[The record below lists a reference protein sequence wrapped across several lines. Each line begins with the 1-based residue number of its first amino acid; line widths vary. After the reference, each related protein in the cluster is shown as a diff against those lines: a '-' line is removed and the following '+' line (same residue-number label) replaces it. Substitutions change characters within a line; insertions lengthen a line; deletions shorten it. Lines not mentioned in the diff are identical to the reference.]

1 MAAVRQPAWEER
13 LKAGLEEGSR
23 FFVGQGDVN
32 HAARAIAQH
41 LESARIPYAI
51 AGAMALNAHGY
62 RRFTEDVDVLL
73 THEGLLEFKKRFLGR
88 GYVERFPGSRGMRD
102 TEHGVKIDVLV
113 AGDFPGDGKPKPVVF
128 PDPQVVAIQGT
139 EFRVLP
145 LATLVE
151 LKLASGMS
159 ALHRAKDIG
168 DVVELIRAVSL
179 PRALALELDVS
190 VREKYVELWAAV
202 QAAPPED

>member
-1 MAAVRQPAWEER
+1 M
-13 LKAGLEEGSR
+13 
-23 FFVGQGDVN
+23 GQGDVN